1 MHFVNDFFEFAS
13 KRSGVPVQQPIDEQ
27 QGFVEK
33 SLQKQL
39 AKNCQASLKAINAD
53 LASAEKQ
60 INTLIQ
66 SDERLKELFGW
77 ITARPLGLCAETIPR
92 LD

>member
-1 MHFVNDFFEFAS
+1 M
-13 KRSGVPVQQPIDEQ
+13 SGVPVQQPIDEQ

-39 AKNCQASLKAINAD
+39 AKNGQASLKAINAD

-66 SDERLKELFGW
+66 SDERLKEPHG
-77 ITARPLGLCAETIPR
+77 RPRFQLDHLCSWCG
-92 LD
+92 